1 MSSTATRVL
10 NRESLS
16 QQLRHFQ
23 EQLAVQL
30 PHEAHARLGSAI
42 DSLIESQ
49 PAAAALRTGSQA
61 PDFSLPALGGGIVTL
76 SRMVLNG
83 PVVLVFYRG
92 SWCPYCDLQ
101 LRAYGRMLP
110 ELIRHNARLVAISP
124 QQPTVEVPNA
134 GEHRGLGF
142 PILFDSRSAVA
153 RRYGLVYAVDELMRS
168 VLSGFGLDLGAVNGS
183 EHWELPVPATFVVTA
198 GLQIRWSHVEADYR
212 LRAEPDDILKALQP
226 L

>member
-1 MSSTATRVL
+1 MSSTAARAL

-23 EQLAVQL
+23 EQLAVVL
-30 PHEAHARLGSAI
+30 PQEAHARLCRAI
-42 DSLIESQ
+42 DSLVESQ

-61 PDFSLPALGGGIVTL
+61 ADFSLSALGGGIVTL
-76 SRMVLNG
+76 SRLVLNG

-101 LRAYGRMLP
+101 LRAYARMLP
-110 ELIRHNARLVAISP
+110 ELTRLNARLVAISP
-124 QQPTVEVPNA
+124 QEPAVEVPNA
-134 GEHRGLGF
+134 GEHRELGF
-142 PILFDSRSAVA
+142 PILFDSQNAVA
-153 RRYGLVYAVDELMRS
+153 RRYGLVYPVDELMRT
-168 VLSGFGLDLGAVNGS
+168 VLSGFGLDLGAINGY
-183 EHWELPVPATFVVTA
+183 EQWELPVPATFVVTA

-212 LRAEPDDILKALQP
+212 LRAEPDDILEALQA

>member
-1 MSSTATRVL
+1 MSSTAARAL

-23 EQLAVQL
+23 EQLAMQL
-30 PHEAHARLGSAI
+30 PQEARERLSRAI

-61 PDFSLPALGGGIVTL
+61 PDFSLTALGGGSVTL
-76 SRMVLNG
+76 SRLVLNG

-101 LRAYGRMLP
+101 LRAYARMLP
-110 ELIRHNARLVAISP
+110 ELTRLNARLVAISP
-124 QQPTVEVPNA
+124 QQSAVEVPNA
-134 GEHRGLGF
+134 REHRELGF
-142 PILFDSRSAVA
+142 PILFDSENAVA
-153 RRYGLVYAVDELMRS
+153 RRYGLIYSVDELMRT
-168 VLSGFGLDLGAVNGS
+168 VLGGFGLDLGAINGS
-183 EHWELPVPATFVVTA
+183 EKWELPVPATFVVTK

-212 LRAEPDDILKALQP
+212 LRAEPDAILRALQA